1 MRKTTILAIVAAT
14 LATPA
19 LFAASPTIACK
30 GDEKN
35 LATYLQIHKVLFME
49 RDASRVEE
57 FYAPEVISHNT
68 DTGGSGARKVN
79 SKQLAAMWSASKKN
93 NPERV
98 LDDELILCADDF
110 IVVRTTLRSNDA
122 TGVAG
127 NAPTGKAYVTTATD
141 IYRFENGRVVERWGN
156 SDVAGVYQQLG
167 FKVVPGTP

>member
-1 MRKTTILAIVAAT
+1 MLKTTLLAAIAAT
-14 LATPA
+14 AVSPA
-19 LFAASPTIACK
+19 LLAATPTIACK

-68 DTGGSGARKVN
+68 DSGGSGARKVP
-79 SKQLAAMWSASKKN
+79 SKQLAAMWASSKKN

-110 IVVRTTLRSNDA
+110 IIVRTTLRSNDT

-156 SDVAGVYQQLG
+156 SDVAGIYQQLG
-167 FKVVPGTP
+167 FKVVPAVP

>member
-1 MRKTTILAIVAAT
+1 MRKTTILAVVAAS

-19 LFAASPTIACK
+19 LFAANPTIACK

-122 TGVAG
+122 TGVPGRPSFSATRAAAT
-127 NAPTGKAYVTTATD
+127 APKCSWCESTA
-141 IYRFENGRVVERWGN
+141 RQPRRRPRR
-156 SDVAGVYQQLG
+156 A
-167 FKVVPGTP
+167 